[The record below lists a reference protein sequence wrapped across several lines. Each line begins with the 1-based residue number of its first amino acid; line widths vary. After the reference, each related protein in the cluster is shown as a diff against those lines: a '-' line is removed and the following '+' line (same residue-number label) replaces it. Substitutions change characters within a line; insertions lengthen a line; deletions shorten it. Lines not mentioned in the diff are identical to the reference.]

1 MKVRANSLS
10 FKGELLKVVGGN
22 LQWAKPP
29 VTSKIDK
36 LLNCLIRDKETKV
49 IRVKETT
56 ANFIMILNVKQILLV
71 KDVLV
76 FTINRL
82 SRSTDLIL
90 AFALYMR

>member
-1 MKVRANSLS
+1 M
-10 FKGELLKVVGGN
+10 
-22 LQWAKPP
+22 QWAKPP

-36 LLNCLIRDKETKV
+36 LLNCLIRDKETEV
-49 IRVKETT
+49 MRVKETT
-56 ANFIMILNVKQILLV
+56 ATFKTILNIKQIFLV

-82 SRSTDLIL
+82 GRSTDLIL